1 MESMMLN
8 DGDEGE
14 FITYIIW
21 DEVTVQW
28 SWIEPEDYEMDGCF
42 DIFVFKDGLD
52 ITYDIPKLHFK
63 WIEAEVKEYAG
74 YEPPSH
80 QRVASVINSYFNK
93 TF

>member
-1 MESMMLN
+1 MLN

-28 SWIEPEDYEMDGCF
+28 SWVEPEDYEMDGYF

-52 ITYDIPKLHFK
+52 ITYDIPKLHYK
-63 WIEAEVKEYAG
+63 WIEKEVKEYAG
-74 YEPPSH
+74 YEPPNH
-80 QRVASVINSYFNK
+80 QRVASVINGYFNK

>member
-1 MESMMLN
+1 MLN

-63 WIEAEVKEYAG
+63 WIEAEVKKYAG

-80 QRVASVINSYFNK
+80 QRVASVINSHFNK

>member
-8 DGDEGE
+8 DGNEGE

-28 SWIEPEDYEMDGCF
+28 SWVEPEDYEMDGYF

-63 WIEAEVKEYAG
+63 WIEKEVKEYAG

-80 QRVASVINSYFNK
+80 QCVASVINGYFNK